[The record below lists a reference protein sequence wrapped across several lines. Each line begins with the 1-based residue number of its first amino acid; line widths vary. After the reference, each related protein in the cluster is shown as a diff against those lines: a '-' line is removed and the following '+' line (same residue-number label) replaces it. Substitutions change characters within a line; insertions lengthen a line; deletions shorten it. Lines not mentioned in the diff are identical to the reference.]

1 MHCRFALAVL
11 ALLPIACADPCVDDG
26 VNQEKK
32 DDCPGQGASA
42 SNTESASGSS
52 GTEDASASMSQTE
65 SDSVTATAT
74 ATLGSMSQTGD
85 DETEE
90 ASQSATEPT
99 SEASADATDTSAE
112 ATAEGGPGCM
122 NGVLDGDESDVDCG
136 GSCPPCDD
144 GQICH
149 QSPDCESMI
158 CTTDEVCGSGD
169 SCTELIEDNG
179 CQLCIKS
186 NCCDAVL
193 ECYMDDFCRC
203 WVECIEQN
211 NDFDPCVDTC
221 MGTAK
226 PGAITSCANS
236 NCNEVGACG

>member
-1 MHCRFALAVL
+1 MHCRLALAVV

-26 VNQEKK
+26 INQEKK
-32 DDCPGQGASA
+32 DDCPGQVASA
-42 SNTESASGSS
+42 SNSESASASS

-65 SDSVTATAT
+65 SDSVTATQ
-74 ATLGSMSQTGD
+74 GSMSQTGD

-122 NGVLDGDESDVDCG
+122 NGMLDGDESDVDCG

-179 CQLCIKS
+179 CQLCIKT

-193 ECYMDDFCRC
+193 ECYMDEFCRC

-236 NCNEVGACG
+236 NCNEVGACGN